1 MHEQT
6 KAAIDVAHANPN
18 PFTQFEEWLKRAE
31 QEELPHANA
40 MSLSTANAQGI
51 PSARIVLLRGLDE
64 RGFVFYTNYMS
75 AKGQQ
80 LIENPNAALVFF
92 WPTLNRQVRIE
103 GRVEK
108 VSGQESDDYFS
119 SRPRGHQLSAHAS
132 NQSQVIPDRTF
143 LENQQTA
150 VEETFKEQDVPRPD
164 HWGGYR
170 VIPEMIEFWQ
180 EGEHRLHDRL
190 RYKKTAINEW
200 FIERL
205 SP

>member
-1 MHEQT
+1 MHHHT
-6 KAAIDVAHANPN
+6 KASSDVTNTN
-18 PFTQFEEWLKRAE
+18 PFTLFEKWLEKAE
-31 QEELPHANA
+31 QEGLPHANA
-40 MSLSTANAQGI
+40 MTLTTANSEGI
-51 PSARIVLLRGLDE
+51 PSARIVLLRGLDQH
-64 RGFVFYTNYMS
+64 GFVFYTNYLS
-75 AKGQQ
+75 DKGKQ
-80 LIENPNAALVFF
+80 IEENLHAALVFF

-108 VSGQESDDYFS
+108 VSVQESDNYFS

-132 NQSQVIPDRTF
+132 KQSQVIPDRTF
-143 LENQQTA
+143 LERQQTT
-150 VEETFKEQDVPRPD
+150 VEETYKEKEVPRPD

-190 RYKKTAINEW
+190 RYKQTEKNKWI
-200 FIERL
+200 IERL